1 MGDVWGMRCQ
11 GSALVSHDMVTYG
24 DRDKHAKAVMKLGSL
39 KKETERWLEDL
50 KGEAMDSLG
59 G

>member
-1 MGDVWGMRCQ
+1 MRCQ

-24 DRDKHAKAVMKLGSL
+24 DGDRYKHAKAAVRLGSL

-50 KGEAMDSLG
+50 KGEVMDLLG

>member
-1 MGDVWGMRCQ
+1 MWGMRCQ